1 MKISKKWL
9 SEYIAPLKSND
20 ALEHNLTQLGLEVDT
35 ITKNKDDYIID
46 IEFTPNRGDCLSI
59 YGTARDLAAYKKKDI
74 KKPTCSKFTF
84 TKTNERIKN
93 INPSIS
99 PEYRYMELQN
109 INVKT
114 KTPKFITERL
124 KQCDIASINIIVDI
138 SNYVMLEIGQPT
150 HAFDLD
156 KINGKLSIAKLEKK
170 NKFTGIDN
178 KDYIVE
184 KGTEVIV
191 DERNII
197 HALPGVIGSKISS
210 VNTATKNILFESG
223 FFLPDVVRA
232 LSRKF
237 RIQTESSYRFERGV
251 DYNLVEL
258 TLSRIHYLL
267 SNTTNID
274 KCKITKISYK
284 HTLTKLKS
292 FDFDAKIYKRILG
305 IDIDVREVKS
315 ILSNLGITFK
325 AKKVIV
331 PSYRFDISNNYDL
344 VEEVSRIFGFDNIP
358 ELPLNTYYGKYH
370 NKLNINEKLVIL
382 GYKEVINFT
391 FISKNYSNDKKELK
405 LENPISK
412 EKSVMRESLIPGLI
426 SNIVYN
432 ANRQHKSIRLFERG
446 KTYFKNKAKLL
457 EPNTISGALYGNR
470 SSTDLVSKSYEYGIG
485 DLKSDILSL
494 FPNISFEVNKE
505 SIYFDVNNS
514 LRLLIDNKMIGECG
528 LISPDLVKDFDI
540 KGNIFAFE
548 IIEDN
553 LKQENKMTFTEV
565 SQLPAVYKDITLITN
580 IDNNILNIIDEI
592 RKDSYK
598 YMKNIRIKDIFINKD
613 NLQSNNRNV
622 TLEICL
628 QSNSKTL
635 SDKDISD
642 DVNKV
647 IEDLKNIHKIHIQ
660 EA

>member
-9 SEYIAPLKSND
+9 SEYISPLKSND
-20 ALEHNLTQLGLEVDT
+20 SLEHNLTQLGLEVDT

-59 YGTARDLAAYKKKDI
+59 HGTARDLAAYKKKDV
-74 KKPTCSKFTF
+74 KKPTCSKFIF

-93 INPSIS
+93 ISPSIS
-99 PEYRYMELQN
+99 PEYRYMQLQN

-114 KTPKFITERL
+114 KTPKSITERL

-156 KINGKLSIAKLEKK
+156 KINGKLSVAKLERK

-178 KDYIVE
+178 KEYIIE

-197 HALPGVIGSKISS
+197 HALPGVIGSKVSC
-210 VNTATKNILFESG
+210 VNTATKNILFESA
-223 FFLPDVVRA
+223 FFLPDMVRA

-251 DYNLVEL
+251 DYNLVEF

-267 SNTTNID
+267 SNATDID

-284 HTLTKLKS
+284 HALTKLKS
-292 FDFDAKIYKRILG
+292 FDFDTKIYKRILG
-305 IDIDVREVKS
+305 IDIDVKEVKS

-325 AKKVIV
+325 AKKVII

-344 VEEVSRIFGFDNIP
+344 VEEVSRIYGFDNIP
-358 ELPLNTYYGKYH
+358 ELPLNTYHGEYH
-370 NKLNINEKLVIL
+370 NELNINEKLVML

-391 FISKNYSNDKKELK
+391 FISKNYSYDKKELK

-412 EKSVMRESLIPGLI
+412 EKSVMRESLIPGLL
-426 SNIVYN
+426 SNIAYN
-432 ANRQHKSIRLFERG
+432 ANRQYKSIQLFERG

-457 EPNTISGALYGNR
+457 EPNTISGVLYGNR

-494 FPNISFEVNKE
+494 FPNISFKVNKE
-505 SIYFDVNNS
+505 SIYFDANNS
-514 LRLLIDNKMIGECG
+514 LRLLIDNKIIGECG
-528 LISPDLVKDFDI
+528 LISPDLIKDFDI

-553 LKQENKMTFTEV
+553 LKRENKMTLTEV
-565 SQLPAVYKDITLITN
+565 SQFPAVYKDITLITN

-598 YMKNIRIKDIFINKD
+598 YMKNIRIKDIFINTD

-642 DVNKV
+642 DVNKA

>member
-1 MKISKKWL
+1 M
-9 SEYIAPLKSND
+9 
-20 ALEHNLTQLGLEVDT
+20 
-35 ITKNKDDYIID
+35 
-46 IEFTPNRGDCLSI
+46 
-59 YGTARDLAAYKKKDI
+59 YK
-74 KKPTCSKFTF
+74 
-84 TKTNERIKN
+84 R
-93 INPSIS
+93 
-99 PEYRYMELQN
+99 Q
-109 INVKT
+109 
-114 KTPKFITERL
+114 
-124 KQCDIASINIIVDI
+124 
-138 SNYVMLEIGQPT
+138 
-150 HAFDLD
+150 
-156 KINGKLSIAKLEKK
+156 
-170 NKFTGIDN
+170 
-178 KDYIVE
+178 
-184 KGTEVIV
+184 
-191 DERNII
+191 
-197 HALPGVIGSKISS
+197 
-210 VNTATKNILFESG
+210 
-223 FFLPDVVRA
+223 
-232 LSRKF
+232 
-237 RIQTESSYRFERGV
+237 
-251 DYNLVEL
+251 
-258 TLSRIHYLL
+258 
-267 SNTTNID
+267 
-274 KCKITKISYK
+274 
-284 HTLTKLKS
+284 TLTKLKS

-325 AKKVIV
+325 AKKVII
-331 PSYRFDISNNYDL
+331 PSYRFDISNSYDL
-344 VEEVSRIFGFDNIP
+344 VEEVSRIYGFDNIP
-358 ELPLNTYYGKYH
+358 ELPLNTYHGKYH
-370 NKLNINEKLVIL
+370 NKLNLNEKLVIL

-391 FISKNYSNDKKELK
+391 FISKNYSYDKKELK

-426 SNIVYN
+426 SNIAYN
-432 ANRQHKSIRLFERG
+432 ANRQHKSIQLFERG

-457 EPNTISGALYGNR
+457 EPNTISGAVYGNR

-505 SIYFDVNNS
+505 SIYFDANNS

-528 LISPDLVKDFDI
+528 LISPDLIKDFDI
-540 KGNIFAFE
+540 KGNILAFE

-647 IEDLKNIHKIHIQ
+647 IKDLKNIHKIHIQ